1 MRAVLPLT
9 TAVLL
14 LLQNNV
20 KAQDTTDWVA
30 RIQNYADEF
39 GGRVGLA
46 AKSITTGK
54 AIAVNADTLFPTAS
68 VIKLP
73 VLVELFYQFK
83 EGKLTP
89 GKPIPLADR
98 ARVGGDGILRY
109 FHEGQTLQLIDI
121 ATLMIILSDNTATN
135 YVIDQLGKSHDEKLE
150 AVNRRMRAL
159 GLKNT
164 KLLNKLYSLKT
175 KKNTEEARRF
185 GIGVSS
191 PGDMVRLLEKLVRG
205 EVVNKTVSD
214 EIIGILKNQ
223 MDKSQ
228 AARFLPFAEDTTLW
242 IANKTGSLDDRKID
256 LGIVSSASGRYVYA
270 IFCDNS
276 ADLGE
281 QPDNMATLAAAKIS
295 RLLYEHFMK

>member
-98 ARVGGDGILRY
+98 ARVGGDGILR
-109 FHEGQTLQLIDI
+109 
-121 ATLMIILSDNTATN
+121 
-135 YVIDQLGKSHDEKLE
+135 
-150 AVNRRMRAL
+150 
-159 GLKNT
+159 
-164 KLLNKLYSLKT
+164 
-175 KKNTEEARRF
+175 
-185 GIGVSS
+185 
-191 PGDMVRLLEKLVRG
+191 
-205 EVVNKTVSD
+205 
-214 EIIGILKNQ
+214 
-223 MDKSQ
+223 
-228 AARFLPFAEDTTLW
+228 
-242 IANKTGSLDDRKID
+242 
-256 LGIVSSASGRYVYA
+256 
-270 IFCDNS
+270 
-276 ADLGE
+276 
-281 QPDNMATLAAAKIS
+281 
-295 RLLYEHFMK
+295 